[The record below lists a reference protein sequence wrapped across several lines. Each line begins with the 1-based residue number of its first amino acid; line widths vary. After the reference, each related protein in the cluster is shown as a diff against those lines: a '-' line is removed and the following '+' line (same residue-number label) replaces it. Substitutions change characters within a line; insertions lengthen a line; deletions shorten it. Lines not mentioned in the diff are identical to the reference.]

1 MNHKC
6 GFDCSSVHVSKI
18 VKVTRIIDSD
28 LFGREIIEREVCPCC
43 AEHIQGDNGE
53 FYDCKNVFW
62 DGMVPAEEH
71 DAIPNRMVR
80 KSVGQCMCYGPAH
93 GVRKGR

>member
-6 GFDCSSVHVSKI
+6 GLDCSSVHVSKI
-18 VKVTRIIDSD
+18 VRIRTTIDSD
-28 LFGREIIEREVCPCC
+28 LFGRETISRDVCPCC
-43 AEHIQGDNGE
+43 EKHEQGDNGE

-62 DGMVPAEEH
+62 EGYYYDEREK
-71 DAIPNRMVR
+71 RMIR

-93 GVRKGR
+93 GVRK